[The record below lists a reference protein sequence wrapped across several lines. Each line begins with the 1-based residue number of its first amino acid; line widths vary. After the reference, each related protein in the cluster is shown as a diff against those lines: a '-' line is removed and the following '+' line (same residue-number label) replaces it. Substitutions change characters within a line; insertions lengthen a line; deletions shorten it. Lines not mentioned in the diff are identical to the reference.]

1 MLMLNIIVSVV
12 AGDENNNVSD
22 LEEELVSILS
32 VSIGDLGNRKY
43 IFRMISF
50 EIANWW
56 TGQKNYF

>member
-32 VSIGDLGNRKY
+32 VSIGDLGNRQY

-50 EIANWW
+50 EIANW
-56 TGQKNYF
+56 